1 MKFWENRDVLC
12 THRPEILSRFRLV
25 KLFFVGTEPLLEQNL
40 VNHLFLGLNQ
50 YVNDHQELMMHLD
63 TPLLVEILVQVADLK
78 Y

>member
-1 MKFWENRDVLC
+1 MYSSARNFVAVSAGKVL
-12 THRPEILSRFRLV
+12 
-25 KLFFVGTEPLLEQNL
+25 FVGTEPFLEQNL

-63 TPLLVEILVQVADLK
+63 TPLLVEILVLVADLM